1 MINLKE
7 NGLYLFINTKL
18 KNTMKKTVL
27 SLMVVLIFANSY
39 SQNAL
44 WSKITNQETQ
54 KVAKMERAAFPD
66 KFKLY
71 SLDLSEMKTQ
81 LKNVPLDSQT
91 SKSNM
96 IMAFPDAD
104 GNFNNYTIYEAPV
117 MEPELEAKFPGI
129 KSYVG
134 KGIEDPTATIR
145 FSITIFGLH
154 TMTLSGKTGTS
165 FIDTYTKDLN
175 SYIVYKKADVLPT
188 RNFQC
193 LVTNTTPLA
202 LDNQQNTLPETQKAS
217 DSKFRVFRLAMACT
231 IEYAAFHVNA
241 AGLNAGTLTQKK
253 AAVLSA
259 MVVTMT
265 RVNGVYERDLS
276 MRLNLVGT
284 NDLVIFI
291 DADNFTNDDANA
303 LISESQSQISSIIGS
318 ANFDIGHTV
327 STGGGGLAGPSPCTT
342 NSKANGITGSPSPV
356 GDPYDIDYVAHEMG
370 HQFGANHTF
379 NGDSG
384 NCGGGNRNGSTAAEP
399 GSGTTIMAY
408 AGICGGQNV
417 QSNSDA
423 HFHAVS
429 IVEINALI
437 AGSANCAV
445 TTSNGNTPPAV
456 NAGLDYTIPKGTAFV
471 LKGNATDVNSDALT
485 YCWEQTDVEI
495 SVQPPLQTST
505 TGPNF
510 RSLPPTASPNR
521 YFPALDKIIAG
532 NLAPRWEVIPTVAR
546 AMNFAL
552 TVRDNRSP
560 NGGQTSRDNMLVTVG
575 AAGPFNVTS
584 QTTNVTWVQNTSQ
597 NITWNV
603 AGTTAAPYNVAN
615 VNILFSSDNGLTFTT
630 LLANTPNDGSQAITV
645 PNITAPYCKIMV
657 EAIGNIFFAENVANI
672 AIGYTITATTTCNT
686 YTSNPN
692 AIIVEQNPLAY
703 QNFTLNVPTG
713 GVISDVNV
721 STNITSHRVAQL
733 YVRVNHPDNSSVALF
748 FGDDYGCNNSTTALN
763 TTFDDAGGTFV
774 CTGAGAGNTYKPA
787 GELSTLNGKDAAGN
801 WTFRVAD
808 IVAGIDGILNSFSLN
823 ICTTNTVVTLGT
835 NQNFELADFVLF
847 PNPNKG
853 NFTVQFNSD
862 TNKEVNISVNDLSGR
877 LIFSNKY
884 NNPGLFSEKLHLE
897 NLQTG
902 VYLVTVQDGTKK
914 IVKRIII
921 E

>member
-1 MINLKE
+1 
-7 NGLYLFINTKL
+7 
-18 KNTMKKTVL
+18 MKKTL
-27 SLMVVLIFANSY
+27 LLLLAIFLYINSHA
-39 SQNAL
+39 QKNL
-44 WSKITNQETQ
+44 WSVISEQDTRKEI
-54 KVAKMERAAFPD
+54 KMDRAAFPN
-66 KFKLY
+66 KYKLY
-71 SLDLSEMKTQ
+71 ALDLSEMKKQ
-81 LKNVPLDSQT
+81 LQKAPSDFQK
-91 SKSNM
+91 SKSDL
-96 IMAFPDAD
+96 IMGFPDAE
-104 GNFNNYTIYEAPV
+104 GNINNYLIYEAAV
-117 MEPELEAKFPGI
+117 MEPELEAKFPEI
-129 KSYVG
+129 KSYIG
-134 KGIEDPTATIR
+134 KGINNPSATIR
-145 FSITIFGLH
+145 FSITLFGLH
-154 TMTLSGKTGTS
+154 TMTLSGKTRTC
-165 FIDTYTKDLN
+165 FIDSYTKNLN
-175 SYIVYKKADVLPT
+175 KYIVYNKSDVLPS
-188 RNFQC
+188 RNFEC
-193 LVTNTTPLA
+193 LVTKTTPLA
-202 LDNQQNTLPETQKAS
+202 LDHVQTNLPSNQKAS

-241 AGLNAGTLTQKK
+241 AGLNAGTLLQKK
-253 AAVLSA
+253 NAVLSA

-276 MRLNLVGT
+276 MRLNLIGT
-284 NDLVIFI
+284 NDLIIFI
-291 DADNFTNDDANA
+291 DSDNFTNDDANA

-384 NCGGGNRNGSTAAEP
+384 NCGGGNRNGPTAAEP

-423 HFHAVS
+423 HFHAAS

-437 AGSANCAV
+437 ASSANCAV
-445 TTSNGNTPPAV
+445 TTSNGNTPPVV

-471 LKGNATDVNSDALT
+471 LKGNATDVNNDALT

-495 SVQPPLQTST
+495 SVQPPLQTSI

-510 RSLPPTASPNR
+510 RSLPPTVSPNR

-560 NGGQTSRDNMLVTVG
+560 NGGQTSRDNMLITVG
-575 AAGPFNVTS
+575 TAGPFNVTS
-584 QTTNVTWVQNTSQ
+584 QATNVTWVQNTSQ

-603 AGTTAAPYNVAN
+603 SGTTAAPYNVAN

-657 EAIGNIFFAENVANI
+657 ESIGNVFFAENIANI
-672 AIGYTITATTTCNT
+672 AIGYTISVTTTCNT

-692 AIIVEQNPLAY
+692 AIIIEQTPLAY
-703 QNFTLNVPTG
+703 QNFTLNVPVG
-713 GVISDVNV
+713 GVISDVNIT
-721 STNITSHRVAQL
+721 TNITSHRVAQL

-787 GELSTLNGKDAAGN
+787 GELSALNGKDAAGN

-808 IVAGIDGILNSFSLN
+808 IVAGIDGILNSFALN

-835 NQNFELADFVLF
+835 AQNFELADFVLF

-862 TNKEVNISVNDLSGR
+862 TNKKVNININDLSGR
-877 LIFSNKY
+877 LIFSNTY
-884 NNPGLFSEKLHLE
+884 SNPGLFSENLHLQ
-897 NLQTG
+897 NLQSG
-902 VYLVTVQDGTKK
+902 IYLVTVQDGSKK
-914 IVKRIII
+914 TVKRIIVQ
-921 E
+921 